1 MISKLYKSP
10 FAPSDSWVKIPNKD
24 CYTLLAQL
32 KEIKYI
38 NFEGKNK
45 ILYFNRDRWELLW
58 NEGLKSLLGIKKK
71 LLKKISLNK
80 DNHIENPAF
89 KMVKVFK
96 DYDFDS
102 AFTADLEPPYKFEKL
117 GKAVHVVYRSD
128 KWNKHKYFN
137 YIHEFGE
144 SGNETEINRNHGVNL
159 FYNKKNR
166 LFLMKGGKLIVS
178 NRGIIY

>member
-1 MISKLYKSP
+1 MTSKIFKSP
-10 FAPSDSWVKIPNKD
+10 GPVSVDWVRIPNKD

-45 ILYFNRDRWELLW
+45 IIYFNDQRWELLW
-58 NEGLKSLLGIKKK
+58 NEKTKSLLGIKKK
-71 LLKKISLNK
+71 LLKRVPINK
-80 DNHIENPAF
+80 ENYLENPAYQ
-89 KMVKVFK
+89 MVKVFK

-144 SGNETEINRNHGVNL
+144 SGNGPNIIDHKVNL

-166 LFLMKGGKLIVS
+166 LFLLKGGMLAVE
-178 NRGIIY
+178 NRGIVY